1 MSLSAPTAVVAE
13 DEAPLRDELV
23 EQLGKLW
30 PELSIVGEA
39 ADGLEALR
47 LLDQQQPDILFL
59 DIQMAGMD
67 VFSPNDATHPEFG
80 AALREAARAGVK
92 VLAVECGV
100 TPRSLV
106 MTRPVSV
113 ALQGRRKDSA
123 PGGTL

>member
-1 MSLSAPTAVVAE
+1 MILLLNKVQQHIQNVVS
-13 DEAPLRDELV
+13 DY
-23 EQLGKLW
+23 
-30 PELSIVGEA
+30 
-39 ADGLEALR
+39 
-47 LLDQQQPDILFL
+47 
-59 DIQMAGMD
+59 
-67 VFSPNDATHPEFG
+67 PEFG
-80 AALREAARAGVK
+80 ADLREAARAGVK